1 MLKKLTAVIL
11 SFSLFTSFLFGAET
25 KNPEPYNKEEMP
37 QTLQDLRR
45 FEIITLGAMPFVML
59 DTTLGYSIYH
69 TVKKDLNDEEKKIV
83 FKPTPFVGSLKFADD
98 DTKKKAQEK
107 IFFIS
112 LGVSLGIGAADLA
125 YRHIKRGFVNW
136 REERRSTQDISIEIL
151 EDSTIKDFDEELE
164 SEVLENTADAQE
176 TNETDSFD
184 EVMEADE

>member
-1 MLKKLTAVIL
+1 MHKKLLAIIL
-11 SFSLFTSFLFGAET
+11 IFSIFSSFVFAADSKT
-25 KNPEPYNKEEMP
+25 PEPYNKEEMP

-69 TVKKDLNDEEKKIV
+69 TVKKDLNDEEKKIE

-98 DTKKKAQEK
+98 DTKKKAQEQ

-112 LGVSLGIGAADLA
+112 LGVSLGIGVTDLA

-136 REERRSTQDISIEIL
+136 REERRSSHDISIEVL
-151 EDSTIKDFDEELE
+151 EDSTIEDFENAVELDAPEVTEEV
-164 SEVLENTADAQE
+164 SEIYEVDI
-176 TNETDSFD
+176 FD